1 VIDNVDNIVGIFYF
15 EQTVAL
21 WMSFTLGH
29 CWSISI
35 NFD

>member
-1 VIDNVDNIVGIFYF
+1 MIDNIDGTFYC